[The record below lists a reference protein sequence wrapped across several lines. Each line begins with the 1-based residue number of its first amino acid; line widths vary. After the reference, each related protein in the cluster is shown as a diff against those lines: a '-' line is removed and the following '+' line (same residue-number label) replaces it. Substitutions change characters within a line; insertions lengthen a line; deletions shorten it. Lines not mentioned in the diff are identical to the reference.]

1 MKFNCRSKSLGLGR
15 MRFLR
20 GAGVALIGVL
30 LAGCPG
36 SNPPPAHAAQK
47 VVIRGSNTIGEELA
61 PRLIAEFKKANP
73 AVTFDLE
80 TKATGYGLAAVRS
93 GLCDIAGASRMPIR
107 EELEENQARGVEL
120 NEYIIG
126 AYSVAVVVN
135 PRNPVADLTKSQ
147 VRDVFTGVVKNWK
160 EVGGPDAPIHLY
172 ARDPISGT
180 HLGFR
185 ELAMEN
191 ISYASGLNLFTNYA
205 GIVHAVAADPDGI
218 GYASFNLANGAGTKA
233 VSIGGVPPT
242 AAAVNSGK
250 YPYARILRFYT
261 NKAAESTPTVAF
273 LQFVLSPPG
282 QKVLADAGFVP
293 RP

>member
-1 MKFNCRSKSLGLGR
+1 
-15 MRFLR
+15 MRFYSCGNLLGWVNARLLR
-20 GAGVALIGVL
+20 GAGLALVAAV
-30 LAGCPG
+30 LAGCPASSTSPG
-36 SNPPPAHAAQK
+36 PSTQK

-61 PRLIAEFKKANP
+61 PRLIAEFKKDHP
-73 AVTFDLE
+73 EVTFDLE

-93 GLCDIAGASRMPIR
+93 GMCDIAGASRIPIR

-135 PRNPVADLTKSQ
+135 SGNSVGDLTKAQ
-147 VRDVFTGVVKNWK
+147 VRDIFTGTVKNWK
-160 EVGGPDAPIHLY
+160 DVGGADAPIHLY

-191 ISYASGLNLFTNYA
+191 KSYGSGLNLFTNYD
-205 GIVHAVAADPDGI
+205 GIAQAVAADPAGV
-218 GYASFNLANGAGTKA
+218 GYTSFNLANGAGLKA

-250 YPYARILRFYT
+250 YPYARVLRFYT
-261 NKAAESTPTVAF
+261 NKTAESAPTIAF
-273 LQFVLSPPG
+273 LQFVTSARG
-282 QKVLADAGFVP
+282 QQVLAQAGFVP

>member
-1 MKFNCRSKSLGLGR
+1 MRFNWWGKSPGLGR
-15 MRFLR
+15 MRILR
-20 GAGVALIGVL
+20 GVGLGLIGAV

-36 SNPPPAHAAQK
+36 SNPPPAPASQK

-73 AVTFDLE
+73 AVMFDLE

-93 GLCDIAGASRMPIR
+93 GLCDIAGASRIPIR
-107 EELEENQARGVEL
+107 EELEENQARGVQL

-135 PRNPVADLTKSQ
+135 AGNPLADLGRGQ
-147 VRDVFTGVVKNWK
+147 VRDIFTGAVRNWK
-160 EVGGPDAPIHLY
+160 EVGGADAPVRLY

-185 ELAMEN
+185 ELAMEDK
-191 ISYASGLNLFTNYA
+191 SYASGLNLFTNYA
-205 GIVHAVAADPDGI
+205 DIAQAVAKDPGGI
-218 GYASFNLANGAGTKA
+218 GYVSFDLANGTGVKA
-233 VSIGGVPPT
+233 VSIGGVQPT

-250 YPYARILRFYT
+250 YPYARVLRFYT
-261 NKAAESTPTVAF
+261 NKAAESAPTVAF

-282 QKVLADAGFVP
+282 QKVLAEAGFVP

>member
-1 MKFNCRSKSLGLGR
+1 MRVSCRGRLSGLER

-20 GAGVALIGVL
+20 GAVVALIGAI
-30 LAGCPG
+30 LAGCPA
-36 SNPPPAHAAQK
+36 SSPPPAPATQK

-61 PRLIAEFKKANP
+61 PQLIAEFKKANP

-93 GLCDIAGASRMPIR
+93 GLCDIAGASRIPIR
-107 EELEENQARGVEL
+107 EELEENQAKGVEL

-135 PRNPVADLTKSQ
+135 QGNPLADLTRSQ
-147 VRDVFTGVVKNWK
+147 VRDIFTGAVKNWK

-172 ARDPISGT
+172 GRDPISGT

-185 ELAMEN
+185 ELAMEDK
-191 ISYASGLNLFTNYA
+191 SYGSGLNLFTNYA
-205 GIVHAVAADPDGI
+205 GIAQAVAADPAGI
-218 GYASFNLANGAGTKA
+218 GYTSFNLANGTGVKA
-233 VSIGGVPPT
+233 LSIGGAPPT
-242 AAAVNSGK
+242 DAAVNSGK
-250 YPYARILRFYT
+250 YPYARVLRFYT
-261 NKAAESTPTVAF
+261 NKAAESAPTVAF

-282 QKVLADAGFVP
+282 QKVLAQAGFVP